1 MDFEYEI
8 NKWWS
13 SNGDKLIEYADAI
26 VFLLFLIAVLYIF
39 IFSLASLKKTRNKY
53 PPARKKHRFV
63 VLFPAYQ
70 EDAVIINSVCSF
82 LEQDYP
88 SYMYEIIV
96 ITDKMRKELFKHSKH
111 YHPSQYW
118 KLDMPKVPKR
128 MRSVSPWT
136 T

>member
-53 PPARKKHRFV
+53 PC
-63 VLFPAYQ
+63 LLYTS
-70 EDAVIINSVCSF
+70 DAA
-82 LEQDYP
+82 D
-88 SYMYEIIV
+88 
-96 ITDKMRKELFKHSKH
+96 D
-111 YHPSQYW
+111 
-118 KLDMPKVPKR
+118 
-128 MRSVSPWT
+128 
-136 T
+136 

>member
-8 NKWWS
+8 NKWWF

-63 VLFPAYQ
+63 FYFLPTRKMQSLLILF
-70 EDAVIINSVCSF
+70 VHFWNR
-82 LEQDYP
+82 
-88 SYMYEIIV
+88 
-96 ITDKMRKELFKHSKH
+96 ITLPICMRLS
-111 YHPSQYW
+111 
-118 KLDMPKVPKR
+118 
-128 MRSVSPWT
+128 
-136 T
+136 

>member
-8 NKWWS
+8 NKWWF

-88 SYMYEIIV
+88 SYICLLYTSDAADE
-96 ITDKMRKELFKHSKH
+96 
-111 YHPSQYW
+111 
-118 KLDMPKVPKR
+118 
-128 MRSVSPWT
+128 
-136 T
+136 